1 MLEVRGRCSICCEKR
16 ARVQVPSRRP
26 RRVRL
31 IRLDHRTRSSRPQ
44 PYSNGRYTAASND
57 KRLGARLQLRRCARA
72 ASIPAPLVIA
82 RVPSSV
88 ARSLSAASLTDSLS
102 GSHRRTRSQAPQRDT
117 PALAPRRGRR
127 PAKVSPRLAK
137 GGDRAS
143 RPLCRFSARSMLT
156 GNSSLAAILI
166 VSHLSSRASPAARGR
181 SLTSLDRTSFST
193 RSLPPPSV
201 SWPTFVSLWNCLEAD
216 HFLPPRSVSVVPGHA
231 PKVFVPYQNILTGP
245 STPSTSSS
253 PPASPPAHA
262 TRHVFVSAAVTSLQD
277 GYVELDRDLL
287 EHERDLDGDE
297 QEVDRLTAELE
308 QAQLEA
314 DGQREKRQ
322 APRRLKW
329 DYLIYV
335 SSHRGYEPL
344 LLERVLTRSS
354 AGAWLHPAASTRI
367 RGTNEGGRSYFPRG
381 ASFGNERLRA
391 DRLSSRASPRR
402 PSGKRSTAP
411 TRS

>member
-16 ARVQVPSRRP
+16 ARVQVASRRP

-117 PALAPRRGRR
+117 PAFAPRRGRR

-156 GNSSLAAILI
+156 GNSSLAVISI
-166 VSHLSSRASPAARGR
+166 VSQLSSRVSPAARGQ

-193 RSLPPPSV
+193 RSLPPSSV
-201 SWPTFVSLWNCLEAD
+201 SWPAFVSLRFALELTTSSHLAVS
-216 HFLPPRSVSVVPGHA
+216 LSSPAMRPRSLCRTRTSSPVPRRPPPPRHRQLLRPPMQPGTSLSA
-231 PKVFVPYQNILTGP
+231 PP
-245 STPSTSSS
+245 SPRCKTATSSS
-253 PPASPPAHA
+253 TGTCSSTSGTSTA
-262 TRHVFVSAAVTSLQD
+262 TS
-277 GYVELDRDLL
+277 
-287 EHERDLDGDE
+287 
-297 QEVDRLTAELE
+297 
-308 QAQLEA
+308 
-314 DGQREKRQ
+314 
-322 APRRLKW
+322 
-329 DYLIYV
+329 
-335 SSHRGYEPL
+335 
-344 LLERVLTRSS
+344 
-354 AGAWLHPAASTRI
+354 
-367 RGTNEGGRSYFPRG
+367 
-381 ASFGNERLRA
+381 
-391 DRLSSRASPRR
+391 
-402 PSGKRSTAP
+402 KRSTAWRP
-411 TRS
+411 S